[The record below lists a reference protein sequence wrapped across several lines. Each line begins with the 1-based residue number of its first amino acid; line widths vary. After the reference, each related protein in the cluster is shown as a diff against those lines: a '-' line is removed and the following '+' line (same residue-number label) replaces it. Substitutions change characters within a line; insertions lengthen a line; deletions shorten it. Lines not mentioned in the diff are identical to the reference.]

1 MSSSALPP
9 PPPDCFHGLSYSFPK
24 MTPVMNVVAPPLS
37 LQPNLQPSLVNI
49 KSSSTLNPILT
60 PTIPN
65 PLTINPH
72 PLLPVPTANSVLIQ
86 TTSQHHHEEK
96 ASAAITHAHQ
106 SVNGN
111 VKQCANFKCGT
122 TKTPLWR
129 KGWCIEEASPKN
141 NFKAKTVFLC
151 NKCGLHYRKGHYCK
165 ECLEIFKE
173 SDMRNEKQFW
183 LICTNCNQWIH
194 KKCMKNPHNE
204 SGSYTC
210 CECQE
215 NPNRTVNNKRKKTK
229 KSKQSSDEE
238 EEEIVTS
245 PSTTES
251 TPKRRVVEHFPSE
264 KIPVISSN
272 ATPQSPTTSIPSP
285 NQSTNSPSMPFKKRL
300 KNQPPSPINMQN
312 LSPKVAGSMARIYS
326 KIDGYT
332 TETSSP
338 TTSETEDVD
347 YSLAFSPMTGQQP
360 GVFYF
365 HQPIESKS
373 AIDVLASI
381 CEQLQ

>member
-129 KGWCIEEASPKN
+129 KVSN
-141 NFKAKTVFLC
+141 NF
-151 NKCGLHYRKGHYCK
+151 N
-165 ECLEIFKE
+165 IF
-173 SDMRNEKQFW
+173 
-183 LICTNCNQWIH
+183 
-194 KKCMKNPHNE
+194 
-204 SGSYTC
+204 
-210 CECQE
+210 
-215 NPNRTVNNKRKKTK
+215 
-229 KSKQSSDEE
+229 
-238 EEEIVTS
+238 
-245 PSTTES
+245 
-251 TPKRRVVEHFPSE
+251 
-264 KIPVISSN
+264 
-272 ATPQSPTTSIPSP
+272 
-285 NQSTNSPSMPFKKRL
+285 
-300 KNQPPSPINMQN
+300 
-312 LSPKVAGSMARIYS
+312 IYS
-326 KIDGYT
+326 NVIIGLVY
-332 TETSSP
+332 
-338 TTSETEDVD
+338 
-347 YSLAFSPMTGQQP
+347 
-360 GVFYF
+360 
-365 HQPIESKS
+365 
-373 AIDVLASI
+373 
-381 CEQLQ
+381 